1 MNKYIT
7 WKTIRKNNN
16 LSQGQLALKFGVTK
30 QMISS
35 FEKGNSQSNPLQKK
49 YLKYLVDEN
58 EMIKMREIL
67 AVCKK

>member
-1 MNKYIT
+1 MNKYEF
-7 WKTIRKNNN
+7 WQNLRKNKK

-35 FEKGNSQSNPLQKK
+35 FEKGKSQSKPLQKK

-58 EMIKMREIL
+58 EMIKMKHML
-67 AVCKK
+67 KLLF

>member
-1 MNKYIT
+1 MNEYIT

-35 FEKGNSQSNPLQKK
+35 FEKGKSQSKPLQKK

-58 EMIKMREIL
+58 ETIKIKHML
-67 AVCKK
+67 KLLF

>member
-1 MNKYIT
+1 MNEYIT

-35 FEKGNSQSNPLQKK
+35 FEKGKSQSKPLQKK
-49 YLKYLVDEN
+49 YLKYLVNEN
-58 EMIKMREIL
+58 EMIKMKHML
-67 AVCKK
+67 KLLF

>member
-1 MNKYIT
+1 MNEYIT
-7 WKTIRKNNN
+7 WKTIRENNN

-35 FEKGNSQSNPLQKK
+35 FEKGKSQSKPLQKK

-58 EMIKMREIL
+58 ETIKIKHIL
-67 AVCKK
+67 KLLF